1 MKPTGV
7 KLPKPSKPP
16 TLPVHPQPLSKAPS
30 VRVKRLS
37 TPTPRPLGRAPTISN
52 GAKNRMIEKRSD
64 PIVKR
69 EAFKMGYNKVLPMQ
83 YDKVHG
89 VDYGFFRT
97 GKDGRVLRSATA
109 ESKAS
114 ETTYRSPSVMK
125 KQTSNLYRIDRLEK
139 ARAKGVVGADKLLR
153 NVKRGKAENLGV
165 AVNLKDKGAR
175 FYQRT
180 NDGPLKQ
187 IQSSKPAI
195 AKNKI
200 SIDPSSKS
208 ATKPFSIQSKT
219 AKDNTAAT
227 MGNSRKSA

>member
-1 MKPTGV
+1 MKPSGI

-30 VRVKRLS
+30 VRVKRLN
-37 TPTPRPLGRAPTISN
+37 TATPRPLGRAPTISKV
-52 GAKNRMIEKRSD
+52 AKNRMIEKRAD

-83 YDKVHG
+83 HDKIHG

-97 GKDGRVLRSATA
+97 GKDGRVLKSATA
-109 ESKAS
+109 ESKVS
-114 ETTYRSPSVMK
+114 ESTYRSPSVMR

-139 ARAKGVVGADKLLR
+139 ARAKGVVGADKLLS
-153 NVKRGKAENLGV
+153 NVKSGRADNLGV

-180 NDGPLKQ
+180 NNGPLKRV
-187 IQSSKPAI
+187 QSSKPANL
-195 AKNKI
+195 KDTI
-200 SIDPSSKS
+200 SIDSSGKS
-208 ATKPFSIQSKT
+208 TTKPFSIQPKT
-219 AKDNTAAT
+219 AKGNMPST
-227 MGNSRKSA
+227 MKKSI